1 MNVSDL
7 NAIADRTDSDRSEI
21 RTADPESRSS
31 RHGLCRLDHG
41 VRVADV
47 GNAGRDQFDRS

>member
-7 NAIADRTDSDRSEI
+7 NAIADGTDSDRSEI
-21 RTADPESRSS
+21 GTADPESRSS
-31 RHGLCRLDHG
+31 RHGLCTLDHG

-47 GNAGRDQFDRS
+47 GNAGQDQFDRS